1 VLLAEPQHTPYDLH
15 FSVFGFPVRVH
26 PWFWVMGLFFGF
38 NAHQP
43 IMVLIAI
50 FVIFVSVLIHELG
63 HALMMRR
70 FGREAHVVLY
80 GLGGLAIEGGGS
92 SFGSFGGF
100 RSRGSRTTAEQVLI
114 SAAGPGA
121 GYVLAAVTIAI
132 LYALGGHIEWQ
143 PLVGLFPIPIP
154 HAHLGENLGAARDN
168 LNLRIFLD
176 MILWFNVVWG
186 TVNLLPVF
194 PLDGGQIAQSLMV
207 ASDPWGGL
215 VRSLWLSII
224 TGVGMAIVGYVGF
237 QSVFIALLF
246 LSLAYSNYVALQQ
259 VGGGGRGRPW

>member
-1 VLLAEPQHTPYDLH
+1 
-15 FSVFGFPVRVH
+15 
-26 PWFWVMGLFFGF
+26 M
-38 NAHQP
+38 
-43 IMVLIAI
+43 
-50 FVIFVSVLIHELG
+50 
-63 HALMMRR
+63 
-70 FGREAHVVLY
+70 
-80 GLGGLAIEGGGS
+80 
-92 SFGSFGGF
+92 
-100 RSRGSRTTAEQVLI
+100 
-114 SAAGPGA
+114 
-121 GYVLAAVTIAI
+121 
-132 LYALGGHIEWQ
+132 
-143 PLVGLFPIPIP
+143 
-154 HAHLGENLGAARDN
+154 GAARDN